1 MNSYIVCLVRLLNGL
16 NQINSSPFHRYEK
29 EILVEPMELFC
40 KYFLEQV
47 DCVFP
52 KEPEEEGNEQLEP
65 IQKEAVLKDIE
76 TALSE
81 VASIYERVINATS
94 NADKQLFMS
103 MPLNS
108 TIYWISPK
116 LYAMYEELISSLVK
130 LYSASQIADSEN
142 NTYEYAFF
150 LKPSLKHALYTQKL
164 FEQRKGHGSVVVIHL
179 PVMLL
184 ENTKQMSLYLM
195 HEIFHILPSK
205 QRCRKKRATELLVL
219 LIDQLY
225 YIVFDNV
232 KFSADAQSNREIC
245 KKLYQGWIFD
255 AKEKFKREC
264 EGRSED
270 DCFFYSKNICVYLE
284 KLIYEII
291 SHIDTWMENDI
302 MQYAYHDLAIGS
314 DHNWSEGYSISA
326 KSVQKCICKIR
337 NNIVMAR
344 CGNVIPD
351 ILDKLRTLFRELFS
365 DLACLYTSNYK
376 FDEYKKAFHG
386 TLRLKEVSE
395 LELSR
400 DLYYKLRLQI
410 MEFFLKNVEAE
421 LKNYE
426 DDALQDYIERETCAY
441 WEAWNFKQVDNS
453 REAYNAESIES
464 SGQEGDFCVNINM
477 QFINSYIYYL
487 SNCWKMIDRMFHE
500 NHEQKDLF
508 AAKLLDLGKPTKM
521 IEILSKK
528 GL

>member
-40 KYFLEQV
+40 KFFLEQV

-52 KEPEEEGNEQLEP
+52 QKPEEEENEQLEP

-81 VASIYERVINATS
+81 VSSIYERVINATS

-116 LYAMYEELISSLVK
+116 LYALYEELISSLVK
-130 LYSASQIADSEN
+130 LYSASQIDDSEN

-205 QRCRKKRATELLVL
+205 QRCRKKRAVELFVLLV
-219 LIDQLY
+219 DQLY

-232 KFSADAQSNREIC
+232 RFSADTQSNKEMC
-245 KKLYQGWIFD
+245 DTLFEGWIFG
-255 AKEKFKREC
+255 AKEKFKRAC
-264 EGRSED
+264 AGRSED
-270 DCFFYSKNICVYLE
+270 DSLFYSKNICAYLE
-284 KLIYEII
+284 QLMYEII
-291 SHIDTWMENDI
+291 SYMDTWMESDI
-302 MQYAYHDLAIGS
+302 MQYAYHDLAIYS
-314 DHNWSEGYSISA
+314 DNNWSGGYSISA
-326 KSVQKCICKIR
+326 KSVQKCIDKIR
-337 NNIVMAR
+337 DNIVRAC
-344 CGNVIPD
+344 CGNVISD
-351 ILDKLRTLFRELFS
+351 ILNKLRTLFRELFS
-365 DLACLYTSNYK
+365 DLACLYTSKYE
-376 FDEYKKAFHG
+376 FEEYKKAFHG
-386 TLRLKEVSE
+386 TLRLKKVSE

-410 MEFFLKNVEAE
+410 MDFFFNEVVKK
-421 LKNYE
+421 LKNYNG
-426 DDALQDYIERETCAY
+426 DALQDYIKQVTCAY
-441 WEAWNFKQVDNS
+441 WKNQKLNKIDNS
-453 REAYNAESIES
+453 REEYNAENIES
-464 SGQEGDFCVNINM
+464 SGQGGNFCVNISM
-477 QFINSYIYYL
+477 QFINSYMYYL
-487 SNCWKMIDRMFHE
+487 SICWRQLDKMFNED
-500 NHEQKDLF
+500 HEQYNSFVD
-508 AAKLLDLGKPTKM
+508 KLLGLGNPAKM
-521 IEILSKK
+521 IEILS
-528 GL
+528 